1 MFMKTRVAAIQM
13 TSTEA
18 VSVNLATVVR
28 LCRDAARE
36 GAKLV
41 VVPEGFAYI
50 GPEEGKHRIAERLP
64 DGGPILGGMIELA
77 KETETELVLGGFWER
92 IESDTLVKNACV
104 HVATDGS
111 IQAIY
116 RKIHLFDIDLS
127 NGTVIRESETV
138 QAGSHPV
145 VTQTRFG
152 TLGLSI
158 CYDLR
163 FPELYRRL
171 VDMGAIAMAV
181 PAAFTQTTGS
191 AHWHVLLRARAIESQ
206 SYVLAA
212 AQVGHHFG
220 TRFSY
225 GHALICDPWGKV
237 LSECDNGEGFAIAE
251 VDPETVGRIR
261 AELPSLQHRR
271 IDLNV
276 AKNP

>member
-1 MFMKTRVAAIQM
+1 MKTRAAAIQM

-18 VSVNLATVVR
+18 VMDNLAIVVR
-28 LCRDAARE
+28 LCREAVRE
-36 GAKLV
+36 GARLV
-41 VVPEGFAYI
+41 VIPEGFAYL
-50 GPEEGKHRIAERLP
+50 GPEEGKHRVAEPLP
-64 DGGPILGGMIELA
+64 DGGPILERLVELA
-77 KETETELVLGGFWER
+77 KETKSELVLGGFWER
-92 IESDTLVKNACV
+92 FESDKLVKDACV
-104 HVATDGS
+104 HLAADGS
-111 IQAIY
+111 IRAIY
-116 RKIHLFDIDLS
+116 RKIHLFDIALS
-127 NGTVIRESETV
+127 DGTVIRESETI

-152 TLGLSI
+152 ALGLSI

-206 SYVLAA
+206 SYVIAA
-212 AQVGHHFG
+212 AQFGHHFG
-220 TRFSY
+220 TRFTY

-237 LSECDNGEGFAIAE
+237 LSECDNDEGFAIAE
-251 VDPETVGRIR
+251 IDPETVRRIR

-271 IDLNV
+271 IGCG
-276 AKNP
+276 